1 MPWSGLLRLAALAAL
16 WHLLQGSQHFDGL
29 RLGALTL
36 GLAAVLALPASLLA
50 RWSATVP
57 PRAARLLTAAL
68 LVWIAV
74 GSLDLVRSWQDAA
87 HFRDFRSTVLDIGDN
102 THCAASALL
111 RGDNPYRL
119 RCQRTEIVHEPSRG
133 VVRRADGAVTL
144 RGVPYRYGYPYFPL
158 MAAAFVPATAFLDG
172 VASLRATLLAAL
184 AATLLASAV
193 LVRALR
199 PPGSRTLAFT
209 AAWAALL
216 CNPVLGFQLFEECS
230 TDLVIAPLLLLAFAA
245 HERRRYA
252 LAGVLAAASFGMKL
266 FPGALVLASLGVALY
281 DDPEARRRFA
291 LGATLTMLLVFA
303 PALLAGATDFAS
315 ATLLFYAVA
324 HDVERSALAGWI
336 PAALRPAWYALGAA
350 LVAWSLRSA
359 RRGDASSALRAFVL
373 ADLVFLAFNKMSHL
387 NYFEPLGPALMMA
400 VAIAPPPRSPG
411 ATPAP

>member
-57 PRAARLLTAAL
+57 PRAARLLAAGL
-68 LVWIAV
+68 LIYVAV

-102 THCAASALL
+102 TRCAASALL

-119 RCQRTEIVHEPSRG
+119 RCQRTEIVHAPSRG

-158 MAAAFVPATAFLDG
+158 MAAAFVPAAAFLDG
-172 VASLRATLLAAL
+172 VTSLRVTLLAAL
-184 AATLLASAV
+184 ALTLLASAS
-193 LVRALR
+193 LLRSLLPAGPRAL
-199 PPGSRTLAFT
+199 AFC
-209 AAWAALL
+209 AVWAALL

-230 TDLVIAPLLLLAFAA
+230 TDLVIAPLLLCSFAAFA
-245 HERRRYA
+245 RKRYGLCGA
-252 LAGVLAAASFGMKL
+252 LAAATLGMKL
-266 FPGALVLASLGVALY
+266 FPGALLVASLGVALY
-281 DDPEARRRFA
+281 DRPEARRRFA
-291 LGATLTMLLVFA
+291 VGAALVTALVFA

-336 PAALRPAWYALGAA
+336 PSALRPAWYALGAA

-387 NYFEPLGPALMMA
+387 NYFEPLGPALM
-400 VAIAPPPRSPG
+400 VASLVQRDREGPDAS
-411 ATPAP
+411 